1 MTDRK
6 EFESWYLERGHALD
20 PFHKA
25 VMRDVWQAS
34 RKQALEEAK
43 HSCWQIANCEEN
55 TDGYRNGAAWCA
67 EKIRSLK

>member
-1 MTDRK
+1 MTDR
-6 EFESWYLERGHALD
+6 EAFEAWFKPDDNKNYWD
-20 PFHKA
+20 C
-25 VMRDVWQAS
+25 WQAS

-43 HSCWQIANCEEN
+43 HSCWQLANCEEN